1 MKYSTINFETCNEIE
16 NTKRNLS
23 KVIFHIDVNS
33 AYLSWMAAYR
43 LQQGSSIDLRDIPS
57 VVGGDELSRHGIVLA
72 KSIPAKKYGIKTGNP
87 LRTALEQCPKLIIV
101 PPDYYLFQKASKA
114 MMTLLHDY
122 SPDIQQFSV
131 DECFMDF
138 TNMETLLG
146 EPVEV
151 AHTIRKRIKN
161 ELGFTVNIGIS
172 TNKILAKMA
181 SEFEKPDKVHTL
193 YPDEVEEKMWPL
205 PVGELFMVGRQTEK
219 KLKALGIN
227 TIGELATMN
236 LRTLQSHF
244 KSFGLMIYQYANGID
259 SSPVRTGKATPVKGV
274 GNSTTVPFDVV
285 CVDEAYKV
293 ILSLCESVAMRL
305 RAGQYSAGLLGVHIV
320 TKEFAGMSH
329 QRKLAVATD
338 STSYLYSIA
347 KVLFDELWD
356 GTPIRKLGI
365 RASELQDN
373 GYYQNSLFEPFDF
386 EKQKEIDK
394 CIDDVRSRYG
404 KNKIIRASF
413 LHSGI
418 KPINGGI
425 GEEGYPTMTSIL

>member
-1 MKYSTINFETCNEIE
+1 MRYSISNFEKCNEIE
-16 NTKRNLS
+16 HTKKDLS

-43 LQQGSSIDLRDIPS
+43 IQQGSLIDLRDIPS

-72 KSIPAKKYGIKTGNP
+72 KSISAKQYGIKTGNP
-87 LRTALEQCPKLIIV
+87 LRTALEQCPELTIV

-114 MMTLLHDY
+114 MMTLLDDY

-138 TNMETLLG
+138 TKMQTLLG
-146 EPVEV
+146 EPLEV
-151 AHTIRKRIKN
+151 AHQIRKRIKK

-172 TNKILAKMA
+172 TNKILAKMG
-181 SEFEKPDKVHTL
+181 SELEKPDRVHTL
-193 YPDEVEEKMWPL
+193 YPKEMGDKMWPL
-205 PVGELFMVGRQTEK
+205 PVGDLFMVGKKTEEKLRQ
-219 KLKALGIN
+219 LGIN
-227 TIGELATMN
+227 TIGELAHMN

-259 SSPVRTGKATPVKGV
+259 SSVVRSGKTTLVKGV
-274 GNSTTVPFDVV
+274 GNSTTVPFDVIHL
-285 CVDEAYKV
+285 DEADKV

-305 RAGQYSAGLLGVHIV
+305 RGGEYCTGVLAVHIV
-320 TKEFAGMSH
+320 TKDFVASSH
-329 QRKLAVATD
+329 QRKLDVATD
-338 STSYLYSIA
+338 STSYMYRIA
-347 KVLFDELWD
+347 KELFVELWD

-373 GYYQNSLFEPFDF
+373 GYYQHNLFESFDF
-386 EKQKEIDK
+386 EKQKDLDK
-394 CIDDVRSRYG
+394 CVDQLRDKYG
-404 KNKIIRASF
+404 KNTIIRASF